1 MSELFQYYNTGHS
14 GQVSVYATLWKAQ
27 SFTVQISH
35 KISSIKAYLFRL
47 GSPGTITVSIRAV
60 DGEGKPTGG
69 DLCSGTF
76 NGNIVDT
83 SPEWIEFTFSTN
95 PILISGTKYAI
106 VMRVPSGAPGSDWIY
121 WGDDTTGEYSGG
133 EHLYSIDSGSSW
145 TALSDIDLLFEDWGL
160 GFTDLSGSINSSSF
174 LNGGLDVLT
183 ELIGIINET
192 SSLLASLYID
202 SAGVVELVGEI
213 NSSSFLNGGLDVL
226 TELIGIINETSSLL
240 ASLYIDSAGVVELVG
255 EINSSSFLNG
265 GLDVLTELIGIINET
280 SSLLANL
287 NSPNLYIGLYGLINE
302 VSSINGNLDVIT
314 QLIGSVLAN
323 SSVIAVL
330 FAPNLDIGLY
340 GNIDAVSNLFGVL
353 TVPEIGIYRRITN
366 DITSYFNDIAVSNN
380 IIVRYDNDPRD
391 TPTDELWCKVS
402 VTFGNAQQKEI
413 GINSYRI
420 PGNFEAQIK
429 NSIKL
434 GMYNLLYVADI
445 IDLAFKSIDVGNIIF
460 RVPRVVNVGKIDDNF
475 QVNVICPF
483 YVDR

>member
-160 GFTDLSGSINSSSF
+160 GFTDLSGS
-174 LNGGLDVLT
+174 
-183 ELIGIINET
+183 
-192 SSLLASLYID
+192 
-202 SAGVVELVGEI
+202 I